1 MTVVIVSKNWETD
14 KTSNAWDLI
23 KHMGFQS
30 RIEQYV
36 THEKRCH
43 CREDLLGAA
52 CEGPGAW
59 NGATCIGPK
68 CKR

>member
-36 THEKRCH
+36 KNDVIVEKISWGLLVKG
-43 CREDLLGAA
+43 RERGMVPLV
-52 CEGPGAW
+52 
-59 NGATCIGPK
+59 
-68 CKR
+68 